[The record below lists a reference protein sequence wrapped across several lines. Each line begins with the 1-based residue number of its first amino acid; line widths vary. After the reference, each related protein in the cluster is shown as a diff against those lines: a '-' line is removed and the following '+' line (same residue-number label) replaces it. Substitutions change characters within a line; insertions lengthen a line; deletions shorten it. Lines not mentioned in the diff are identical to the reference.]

1 MLLSR
6 TTLPA
11 VLLVLAA
18 ADLPAQSP
26 RRSDVEVGTVIVAH
40 GGGPEW
46 NAQVERVAAEVR
58 LPGPVGVAFLMGP
71 GARSHRF
78 QDVVADVVRRGA
90 REVVVVPL
98 LVSSHS
104 GHYEQVR
111 WLVGATDSL
120 DATMRHHL
128 QMGGLA
134 RPATTVPLRLAP
146 ALDDAAEVAE
156 VIAARARALATEP
169 AAQALFVVGHG
180 PSSAEDDAAWMR
192 NLRPVAERARAQ
204 AGMRQVLV
212 GFVRDDAPPPVR
224 EEAVR
229 RVREL
234 IALQREATGRDV
246 VVVPVLVAPGKV
258 SRETLPRDL
267 QGLPIAWTGEVLLP
281 HPAVARWVE
290 ASVRRTA
297 ALDLTGTTGK

>member
-1 MLLSR
+1 MLLPR
-6 TTLPA
+6 TTLA
-11 VLLVLAA
+11 LLLLATSGLAA
-18 ADLPAQSP
+18 QPSGP
-26 RRSDVEVGTVIVAH
+26 TEGTIGAVIVAH

-58 LPGPVGVAFLMGP
+58 LPGPVGIAFLMGP
-71 GARSHRF
+71 GAKTHRF

-90 REVVVVPL
+90 REVVIVPL

-111 WLVGATDSL
+111 WLAGLTDSL
-120 DATMRHHL
+120 DAAMRHHL
-128 QMGGLA
+128 HMGGLD
-134 RPATTVPLRLAP
+134 RPAATVPLRLAP

-180 PSSAEDDAAWMR
+180 PNSAEDDAAWMR
-192 NLRPVAERARAQ
+192 NLRPVAEQARAQ
-204 AGMRQVLV
+204 AGLRHVLV

-267 QGLPIAWTGEVLLP
+267 QGLPIAWSGEVLLP
-281 HPAVARWVE
+281 HPAMARWVE
-290 ASVRRTA
+290 ASVRRA
-297 ALDLTGTTGK
+297 ATTSLTDVSGN

>member
-1 MLLSR
+1 MLLPR
-6 TTLPA
+6 TTLA
-11 VLLVLAA
+11 LLLLATSGLAA
-18 ADLPAQSP
+18 QASGPT
-26 RRSDVEVGTVIVAH
+26 EGTIGAVIVAH

-58 LPGPVGVAFLMGP
+58 LPGPVGIAFLMGP
-71 GARSHRF
+71 GAKTHRF

-90 REVVVVPL
+90 REVVIVPL

-111 WLVGATDSL
+111 WLAGLTDSL

-128 QMGGLA
+128 HMGGLD
-134 RPATTVPLRLAP
+134 RPAATVPLRLAP

-180 PSSAEDDAAWMR
+180 PNSAEDDAAWMR
-192 NLRPVAERARAQ
+192 NLRPVAEQARAQ
-204 AGMRQVLV
+204 AGLRHVLV

-267 QGLPIAWTGEVLLP
+267 QGLPIAWSGEVLLP
-281 HPAVARWVE
+281 HPAMARWVE

-297 ALDLTGTTGK
+297 TTSLTDVSGN